1 MLIYKVK
8 NKKNN
13 KVYIGKTTK
22 SLEDRKKAH
31 YKNTIKCE
39 TNFGRALKKYP
50 EDTFEWSVLEEV
62 KNKKNLDK
70 KEMYYINQFDTYN
83 KGYNMTLGGGGGL
96 TYNTESENY
105 NRIKSKLG
113 KWKNGNPGST
123 PEAIEKRMKTFMTL
137 DWKSGESHG
146 NSGHIRSKGKS
157 TGKDNPMYKKY
168 PYLQSVEVDGIVY
181 ESLGEASR
189 NLGVTR
195 ATVRK
200 RCENE
205 RYKNW
210 RKLSVTKQTKF

>member
-13 KVYIGKTTK
+13 KVYIGKTMN

-31 YKNTIKCE
+31 YRNTIYGE

-50 EDTFEWSVLEEV
+50 KDTFEWSVLEEV
-62 KNKKNLDK
+62 KNKKDLDK
-70 KEMYYINQFDTYN
+70 KEMYFINQFDTYN

-123 PEAIEKRMKTFMTL
+123 PEAIEKRMKTFENTT
-137 DWKSGESHG
+137 WVRGNKHG
-146 NSGHIRSKGKS
+146 NYKRLSK
-157 TGKDNPMYKKY
+157 
-168 PYLQSVEVDGIVY
+168 SVEINGVEYG
-181 ESLGEASR
+181 SLREAGQA
-189 NLGVTR
+189 LGVEYRTIR
-195 ATVRK
+195 R
-200 RCENE
+200 RIE
-205 RYKNW
+205 RNKEGYNW
-210 RKLSVTKQTKF
+210 KH

>member
-31 YKNTIKCE
+31 YKNTIYGE

-50 EDTFEWSVLEEV
+50 KDTFEWSVLEEV

-83 KGYNMTLGGGGGL
+83 KGYNMTLGGEGGL

-123 PEAIEKRMKTFMTL
+123 PEAIEKRVKTFENTT
-137 DWKSGESHG
+137 WVRGKKHG
-146 NSGHIRSKGKS
+146 NYGHSHNVGILSGGK
-157 TGKDNPMYKKY
+157 NPAAKK
-168 PYLQSVEVDGIVY
+168 VEVNGVEY
-181 ESLGEASR
+181 GSLVEAGKA
-189 NLGVTR
+189 LGVHYITI
-195 ATVRK
+195 K
-200 RCENE
+200 RRIKRNKEG
-205 RYKNW
+205 YNW
-210 RKLSVTKQTKF
+210 KH